1 MTRIAILSPLIVG
14 ILSITT
20 YAEPLTHETAPALS
34 DQELGHLRNFV
45 HLARQKTDDFT
56 GWEGKDQKGMESY
69 RYQIAFMTY
78 ALSLQ
83 QYHSVPAYRDL
94 YSDAIDRLIVR
105 MLEKPV
111 WDFWEEVSKGSTDWD
126 PDHDADL
133 SGTKDP
139 VGEKNIMYSG
149 HLLHMVALYET
160 LYRDMKWSK
169 PNALT
174 FRWND
179 DLAFEYDY
187 AELIEIVHQ
196 EMLAPRLEGGLDK
209 GAMEC
214 EPNLVFP
221 ECNQHPALA
230 FELFDYL
237 RNTDYAARTMPA
249 FKNFFKETEMHHP
262 ETHHTQANY
271 RIKQNNTL
279 NMPPR
284 GSASADGW
292 TGAFMHVWEPD
303 YIKSLYQK
311 QRDDYIAR
319 DEKTGEIRLTP
330 DPTRDLSPAFFANLA
345 MELGDTETAQLLF
358 DYVDKHYASQS
369 DDQGFRLVRNMGDK
383 KFPANNTT
391 DKLMGLARSNRPN
404 GLWKL
409 HNEPWGDLDRI
420 YPLVA
425 KVDFPNVLVRQAVWD
440 ADYETLLFIL
450 EPLNG
455 GKTRTTFRIE
465 NIPTNMIASLD
476 QEGKLIAAIDE
487 HAQASGTLIKNLD
500 PGVIQITTTLN
511 GPTQFTLKA
520 E

>member
-1 MTRIAILSPLIVG
+1 LFVS

-20 YAEPLTHETAPALS
+20 YAEPLTHETAPALT

-56 GWEGKDQKGMESY
+56 GWEGANQKGMEAY
-69 RYQIAFMTY
+69 RYQIAFTTY

-83 QYHSVPAYRDL
+83 QFHSVPAYRDL
-94 YSDAIDRLIVR
+94 YSDTIDRLIVR

-111 WDFWEEVSKGSTDWD
+111 WEFWEEVSKGSASWD
-126 PDHDADL
+126 PDHDENLA
-133 SGTKDP
+133 GTRDP

-149 HLLHMVALYET
+149 HLLHMVALYES
-160 LYRDMKWSK
+160 LYSDMKWSE

-187 AELIEIVHQ
+187 DNLIDIVHQ
-196 EMLAPRLEGGLDK
+196 EMMAPRLEHGLDK

-221 ECNQHPALA
+221 ECNQHPTLA
-230 FELFDYL
+230 FELFDSM
-237 RNTDYAARTMPA
+237 RETDYAERTKPI
-249 FKNFFKETEMHHP
+249 FKNFFEETEMHHAD
-262 ETHHTQANY
+262 THHIQRNY
-271 RIKQNNTL
+271 MIKQNKTAP
-279 NMPPR
+279 MPPK

-292 TGAFMHVWEPD
+292 TGAFMHVWEPE
-303 YIKSLYQK
+303 YVKSLYEK
-311 QRDDYIAR
+311 QRDDYITR
-319 DEKTGEIRLTP
+319 DEKTGAITLTP
-330 DPTRDLSPAFFANLA
+330 QPTRGLSLAFFANLA
-345 MELGDTETAQLLF
+345 IELGDMETAESLF
-358 DYVDKHYASQS
+358 DYADKNYGSQS
-369 DDQGFRLVRNMGDK
+369 DDHGFRYVPNMTDK
-383 KFPANNTT
+383 INPINNTT

-404 GLWKL
+404 GLSQL
-409 HNEPWGDLDRI
+409 HNQPWGEIDRI

-440 ADYETLLFIL
+440 AEHETLLFIL
-450 EPLNG
+450 EPLDG

-465 NIPTNMIASLD
+465 NIPTNMLASLD
-476 QEGKLIAAIDE
+476 QEGKMIAAIDE
-487 HAQASGTLIKNLD
+487 HAQASGTQIKNLD

-511 GPTQFTLKA
+511 GPTRFKLQA